1 MHKVLTIGPSIK
13 GKGGMESVLTAYSES
28 IPGFRLLPTNSPKG
42 TVAGFFV
49 ALRTALTMPIE
60 RLRGRSI
67 LHVHTAS
74 GKSFVRKA
82 AFIRWGRFLGYKVIF
97 HSHCG
102 ASKDYF
108 RSIGIPKARRTLEL
122 ASSIVVLSQSWK
134 EYYEST
140 FHFSDVHILNNP
152 VYIPVAPA
160 SPASSEPL
168 QLLFLGKICDDKGIF
183 DLLDVFTR
191 HADRWR
197 GRVRLT
203 IGGMGEDERL
213 VRQIRES
220 GLGDMI
226 EFIGWVTDEEKE
238 KAFAASHILILP
250 SYFEGLPVSILE
262 AMAHRKPIISTP
274 VGGIPEVVETHRN
287 GILFPP
293 GDKKEMAQAIDC
305 YLLNPDLIER
315 HGSLGAQKV
324 KPYATET
331 IAEELLQI
339 YKNI

>member
-1 MHKVLTIGPSIK
+1 M
-13 GKGGMESVLTAYSES
+13 
-28 IPGFRLLPTNSPKG
+28 
-42 TVAGFFV
+42 

-160 SPASSEPL
+160 SPASSESRCSSCFSARSATTKAYSTSRRIH
-168 QLLFLGKICDDKGIF
+168 Q
-183 DLLDVFTR
+183 TR
-191 HADRWR
+191 RQMARTRQAHDRRHGR
-197 GRVRLT
+197 GRTARQANT
-203 IGGMGEDERL
+203 RIRAWRHDRIHRMGHR
-213 VRQIRES
+213 RR
-220 GLGDMI
+220 
-226 EFIGWVTDEEKE
+226 KE

-250 SYFEGLPVSILE
+250 SYFEGLPVSILGPWPT
-262 AMAHRKPIISTP
+262 ASPSYPHP
-274 VGGIPEVVETHRN
+274 
-287 GILFPP
+287 
-293 GDKKEMAQAIDC
+293 
-305 YLLNPDLIER
+305 
-315 HGSLGAQKV
+315 
-324 KPYATET
+324 
-331 IAEELLQI
+331 
-339 YKNI
+339 